1 MITEPI
7 KGFLPL
13 FRSWFDTAAMAEK
26 VGVSGSPDNLL
37 AELDLGPMVEAE
49 PRLLNHTPVS
59 AAEAA
64 VCWRWCV
71 RTWSMRA
78 VPTVWTCAPLRPSSA
93 GWPTIPRARPTIS
106 RSSGCCVKPRSDL
119 GRQGAAAAQPRNPL
133 ATVSR
138 ASRWAGS

>member
-26 VGVSGSPDNLL
+26 VGVSGSPENLL

-64 VCWRWCV
+64 CMLEVV
-71 RTWSMRA
+71 RQNM
-78 VPTVWTCAPLRPSSA
+78 VDA
-93 GWPTIPRARPTIS
+93 G
-106 RSSGCCVKPRSDL
+106 RSDGL
-119 GRQGAAAAQPRNPL
+119 DLRALTAVQRWLADHSTGAADDQPVERLLRQAQ
-133 ATVSR
+133 
-138 ASRWAGS
+138 G